1 MEGPITINN
10 IEAAAYIVIRYR
22 SATERFG
29 GYREVG
35 LSSAVPIEKR
45 CDRGPLLDLTFQ
57 SLRFSPL
64 NTIGWMQF

>member
-1 MEGPITINN
+1 MEGPVTINN

-35 LSSAVPIEKR
+35 LSSAYQLRNGAIE
-45 CDRGPLLDLTFQ
+45 DRYST
-57 SLRFSPL
+57 
-64 NTIGWMQF
+64 